1 MSFLNPVNE
10 PVRHFKS
17 TDPGAPQINNNNRVA
32 GDVKAVIKACLVS
45 GYGAITSAGWSVV
58 NEDSN
63 IAEFSSPSAAM
74 SDYRLGIDDTS
85 SSNTTWYYQYQG
97 VRVNPSYNAPVK
109 SLSYIN
115 KTSTSNGWDL
125 LVSDQGL
132 YFIERFYHTNAGK
145 IVCRVMWWG
154 RVKSALT
161 DTTGV
166 NISYFCSG
174 YGAQV
179 SQPAQ
184 LFDTSG
190 SGAVFRFYKIASYDR
205 VDFVSGNMS
214 RFTQAQAVYG
224 ASTMDSIAELYLSS
238 SGVMVGQQP
247 GLLLRDINLST
258 NALGVSDITVNE
270 RPALSIALSTQA
282 DAETTV
288 TNYAKTI
295 VIRTD
300 YWGF

>member
-1 MSFLNPVNE
+1 M
-10 PVRHFKS
+10 
-17 TDPGAPQINNNNRVA
+17 
-32 GDVKAVIKACLVS
+32 
-45 GYGAITSAGWSVV
+45 
-58 NEDSN
+58 
-63 IAEFSSPSAAM
+63 
-74 SDYRLGIDDTS
+74 
-85 SSNTTWYYQYQG
+85 
-97 VRVNPSYNAPVK
+97 
-109 SLSYIN
+109 SYIN

-132 YFIERFYHTNAGK
+132 YFIERFYHINAGK
-145 IVCRVMWWG
+145 VVCRVMWWG

-161 DTTGV
+161 DTTGI

-184 LFDTSG
+184 LFDTSNN
-190 SGAVFRFYKIASYDR
+190 GAVFRFYRLANYDR
-205 VDFVSGNMS
+205 VDFVAGNIS

-224 ASTMDSIAELYLSS
+224 VSSMDSVSEVYLSS
-238 SGVMVGQQP
+238 DGVMVGQQA

-258 NALGVSDITVNE
+258 NALGISDITINA

-282 DAETTV
+282 DAATTV

-295 VIRTD
+295 VIHTD
-300 YWGF
+300 EWGF